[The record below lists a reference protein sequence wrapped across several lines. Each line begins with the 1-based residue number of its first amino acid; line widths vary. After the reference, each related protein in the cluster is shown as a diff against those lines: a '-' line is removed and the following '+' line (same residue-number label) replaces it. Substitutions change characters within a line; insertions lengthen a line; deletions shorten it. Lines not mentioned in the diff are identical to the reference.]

1 MATDFRHTSRYL
13 PRVPKQV
20 GVKRGLRS
28 DLPLEAKISDYY
40 GPNPDNN
47 RWLRRHAVFNHLY
60 RRKETVGGASDD
72 DCKQARRISEDLRD
86 TFADL
91 ATKITPSKPRR
102 KGKDKARVRKP
113 DFDKQDETHANLL
126 GTMRSELQ
134 ENEVHSNF
142 DFLSFYR
149 RAFGLVLR
157 LREEVLMSDDVRRS
171 RAEDINA
178 NFEPHNFQLITDLF
192 RDLRIEPKT
201 KKEEEAEAKEGAGQ
215 QLSAKV
221 VPLKQIR
228 RVAEMMH
235 DLTLAKGD
243 VELRRAKLRVKG
255 DWEGLKASYAAEEA
269 EKEASGVEESVPQAE
284 SEDEVVTEVSDAL
297 DGLAPPL
304 SIVNGTKRTF
314 EADRDS
320 EDGGTYTLGSQI
332 LGQKHTQ
339 CATKNWSDEPDSLEV
354 LDVAIDT
361 QDMEALSRFEDKRN
375 DIRRKYEAGV
385 DSTNRPVHLLNSGG
399 WNGACVEV
407 AADEHIP
414 TSIAPE
420 ADQRHSLGAQIRQ
433 VMGTAAAISLAAP
446 INDDNKHSGTRSIG
460 CVSLATATRNKPKGI
475 YHRITYSST
484 TSRKSRITAI
494 FPSSSSKNIKL
505 LALTQPRKAS
515 FQRLSG
521 TARKH
526 RIAFHCYTRCAMARA
541 LHGQQTRLQR
551 RMAIAVAELKKKA
564 RRDSAG
570 KF

>member
-1 MATDFRHTSRYL
+1 MATDFRHTSKYL
-13 PRVPKQV
+13 PRVSKEV

-40 GPNPDNN
+40 GPNPDND
-47 RWLRRHAVFNHLY
+47 RWLRRHVVFNHLY
-60 RRKETVGGASDD
+60 RRKEAVGDSSDD
-72 DCKQARRISEDLRD
+72 DCKQARRISKDLRG

-126 GTMRSELQ
+126 GTRRSELQ

-142 DFLSFYR
+142 DFLSFYH

-171 RAEDINA
+171 RAEDMNA
-178 NFEPHNFQLITDLF
+178 NPEPHNFQLITDLF
-192 RDLRIEPKT
+192 RDLRIEPKA
-201 KKEEEAEAKEGAGQ
+201 KKEEEAEAEEGAGQ
-215 QLSAKV
+215 QISAKV

-235 DLTLAKGD
+235 DLTLAEGD

-269 EKEASGVEESVPQAE
+269 EKENSGVEETVPRAE
-284 SEDEVVTEVSDAL
+284 SEDEVAPEVSGAL
-297 DGLAPPL
+297 AGLVPPL
-304 SIVNGTKRTF
+304 GIDNGAKRKF

-320 EDGGTYTLGSQI
+320 EDGPTYTLGSEV
-332 LGQKHTQ
+332 LGQEHPQ
-339 CATKNWSDEPDSLEV
+339 CDTKNRLDEPTSLKA

-361 QDMEALSRFEDKRN
+361 QDEEVLSYLEDKRN
-375 DIRRKYEAGV
+375 DIRRKHEPGH
-385 DSTNRPVHLLNSGG
+385 DSADRPVHLLNSGG
-399 WNGACVEV
+399 RNGACVEV

-414 TSIAPE
+414 TSIAPK
-420 ADQRHSLGAQIRQ
+420 ADQRDSLGAQIRQ
-433 VMGTAAAISLAAP
+433 VMGTAAATSLAAP
-446 INDDNKHSGTRSIG
+446 INDDNKHSGAGSIG
-460 CVSLATATRNKPKGI
+460 SESLATETRNKLKRMF
-475 YHRITYSST
+475 HRITYSST
-484 TSRKSRITAI
+484 TSRQSHITAI
-494 FPSSSSKNIKL
+494 IPSSSSRKIKL
-505 LALTQPRKAS
+505 LTLTQPRKGS
-515 FQRLSG
+515 FHRFSG
-521 TARKH
+521 RKH

-551 RMAIAVAELKKKA
+551 RMAIAVAELRKKA
-564 RRDSAG
+564 RRDLAG